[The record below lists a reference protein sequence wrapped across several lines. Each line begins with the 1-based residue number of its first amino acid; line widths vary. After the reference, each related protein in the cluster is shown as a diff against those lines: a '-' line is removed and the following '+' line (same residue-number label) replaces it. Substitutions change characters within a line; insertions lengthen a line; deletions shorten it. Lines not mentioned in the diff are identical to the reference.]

1 MLNPLT
7 PSSKVANEK
16 TTETPDATVGAS
28 EPAPKPVEEL
38 ESKLSDDF
46 SMKPNSCFSEGSE
59 FRLPTLFCLAEKL
72 LFGNN
77 SEALDAEEAPE
88 EDDDDEV
95 DVDEAELLK
104 KLLFRSMEGGEF
116 FEKIY
121 DTFKDHILPPEE
133 KIELVQSNFLKSLVE
148 YLLRQGAMGAGELL
162 ERQELFERI
171 EKTPAAPLPSPAPNS
186 APTPKNPVAK

>member
-7 PSSKVANEK
+7 PSSKVMDEK
-16 TTETPDATVGAS
+16 PTEAPDATVGTS
-28 EPAPKPVEEL
+28 EPAPTPVEEL

-46 SMKPNSCFSEGSE
+46 SMKPDSCFSEGSE

-72 LFGNN
+72 LSGKN
-77 SEALDAEEAPE
+77 SEAPDAEEAAE
-88 EDDDDEV
+88 EDDDEE

-121 DTFKDHILPPEE
+121 DTFKDHLLPPEE
-133 KIELVQSNFLKSLVE
+133 KIELVRPNFLESLGE
-148 YLLRQGAMGAGELL
+148 YLLRQGAMMGGELF

-171 EKTPAAPLPSPAPNS
+171 EKTLAAPLPSPAPNS
-186 APTPKNPVAK
+186 APTPKTPVAK